1 MAKWKQGENDKCTIC
16 GDLLRPYIVFFNEA
30 VPNIEP
36 AVDLVQKAEILIIIG
51 TSLQVYP
58 AASLMYYAK
67 SDSVKY
73 LIDPKAEPSS
83 RVSNLTIIKEK
94 ATIGVP
100 QLVDKLLKE

>member
-1 MAKWKQGENDKCTIC
+1 
-16 GDLLRPYIVFFNEA
+16 
-30 VPNIEP
+30 
-36 AVDLVQKAEILIIIG
+36 
-51 TSLQVYP
+51 
-58 AASLMYYAK
+58 MYYAK